1 MSADEVTIVGA
12 GLSGIACAHALA
24 EHGIATRILERGRV
38 PGGRL
43 ATKRFEER
51 RVDIGASYFTVPEGS
66 AFAAVVDGWMTRG
79 LVRPWTDTFAVAD
92 DAGLRERTTGPMRFA
107 APGGLR
113 SLAADLAEPLDVE
126 YQRTVEKV
134 EPGML
139 DGESVGDIVL
149 AMPDPQANRL
159 LPASRLIDAVEW
171 EPVIAVI
178 LGFAERSWAADLHGV
193 FVNGSETLGFIA
205 DDGDRRSDGAS
216 VLVAHT
222 TSALAAAHLDDPD
235 AAVPEVVAAVRDILD
250 IGDEPEWVAAHRWT
264 FARPSSTHADRFS
277 LVDGI
282 GVCGDAWGP
291 SPSASTAWAS
301 GDALGRAIAASR

>member
-1 MSADEVTIVGA
+1 MSDNAVTIVGA
-12 GLSGIACAHALA
+12 GLSGIACARALA
-24 EHGIATRILERGRV
+24 EGGIPTRILERGRV

-51 RVDIGASYFTVPEGS
+51 RVDIGASYFTVPDGS
-66 AFAAVVDGWMTRG
+66 AFAGVVGEWMTRG

-92 DAGLRERTTGPMRFA
+92 DTRLRDRTTGPMRFA

-113 SLAADLAEPLDVE
+113 GLVADLAESLNVE
-126 YQRTVEKV
+126 HQRTVETV
-134 EPGML
+134 EPGAL

-159 LPASRLIDAVEW
+159 LPASHEIDAVEW

-178 LGFAERSWAADLHGV
+178 LGFAERSWPADLQGA
-193 FVNGSETLGFIA
+193 FVNDSATVGFIA
-205 DDGDRRSDGAS
+205 DDGARRGDGAP

-222 TSALAAAHLDDPD
+222 TSALAAAHLDDPH
-235 AAVPEVVAAVRDILD
+235 AVRPIVVDAVRRIFG
-250 IGDEPEWVAAHRWT
+250 ITDEPEWVAAHRWT
-264 FARPSSTHADRFS
+264 FARPATTHAQPFS
-277 LVDGI
+277 FVDGI
-282 GVCGDAWGP
+282 GVCGDAWGA
-291 SPSASTAWAS
+291 SPSVSTAWAS